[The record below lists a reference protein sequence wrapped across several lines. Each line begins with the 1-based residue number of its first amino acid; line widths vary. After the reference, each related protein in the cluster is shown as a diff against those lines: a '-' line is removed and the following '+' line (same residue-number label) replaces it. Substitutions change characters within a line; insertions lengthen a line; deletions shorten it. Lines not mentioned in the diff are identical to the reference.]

1 MRISDWSSDVC
12 SSDLHLIIQI
22 DRHHG
27 VGADGRGVA
36 DHVLESVLLGAA
48 QRFFIAAGAPA
59 DDVAQ
64 PREDVAKHVGADDG
78 VARDDAQV
86 FDALAALDSI
96 GGEDP
101 HRILSQSSLGTPAYT
116 A

>member
-27 VGADGRGVA
+27 VGADGRGVD

-48 QRFFIAAGAPA
+48 QRFFVAAGAPA

-64 PREDVAKHVGADDG
+64 PRADVAQHVCADAG
-78 VARDDAQV
+78 VARDHATV
-86 FDALAALDSI
+86 FDDLSALDSI
-96 GGEDP
+96 VGGYK
-101 HRILSQSSLGTPAYT
+101 HHILSTYRTDETRLR
-116 A
+116 